1 MVYNPGMNSNPQQ
14 RAIQAA
20 RRYAAEGPLFL
31 DTETTGLDSRA
42 EIIEV
47 ALVDAE
53 GALLLNTLVRPTRPI
68 PADAAAIHGI
78 SNNLVGDAPAW
89 AEVWPELQRLTNG
102 RLVGIYNA
110 EFDVRLLRQTH
121 AAHRLAGAADL
132 RAFCIMQLYAQFR
145 GRLGAYGGYRWHKLG
160 DAGRQCRLPLPN
172 AHRALDDARLARA
185 VFDHIAN
192 AGQA

>member
-1 MVYNPGMNSNPQQ
+1 MTPTPQQ
-14 RAIQAA
+14 RAIQAS
-20 RRYAAEGPLFL
+20 RRYAAEQPLFL
-31 DTETTGLDSRA
+31 DTETTGTGPRA

-47 ALVDAE
+47 ALIDAE
-53 GALLLNTLVRPTRPI
+53 GGVLLNTLVRPTRPI

-89 AEVWPELQRLTNG
+89 AEVWPELQRLTSG

-132 RAFCIMQLYAQFR
+132 RAFCIMLLYAEYR
-145 GRLGAYGGYRWHKLG
+145 GQRGAYGGYRWHKLA
-160 DAGRQCRLPLPN
+160 DAGRYCRLPLPH
-172 AHRALDDARLARA
+172 AHRALDDTLLARA
-185 VFDHIAN
+185 VFYHMAA